1 MARKARTPTPELD
14 TAVDNW
20 DRLRFKS
27 LVKEHKEA
35 EEELQELLRM
45 KATADENKAKAD
57 RYVWEAEL
65 ELKILARK
73 INKLL
78 NEEVS

>member
-1 MARKARTPTPELD
+1 MARRARTPTPELD

-35 EEELQELLRM
+35 E
-45 KATADENKAKAD
+45 
-57 RYVWEAEL
+57 L